1 MSMRVTNP
9 GPSTMNHYLSKNQV
23 IVMRKA
29 LLPLLCPI
37 LLALP
42 GTRAVAAMEQ
52 MLDGK
57 ALLEQIVGNTIHFHA
72 PSEDVYMFLAAD
84 GTIHGN
90 STTHG
95 KFLARWRLYERD
107 SLCFQQQDPMA
118 SGCVA
123 VSLSGSQVTFHRR
136 DGVIEGPFELL
147 TGNPGKL

>member
-1 MSMRVTNP
+1 
-9 GPSTMNHYLSKNQV
+9 MNHYLSKNQV

-57 ALLEQIVGNTIHFHA
+57 ALLEQIVGNTIHFHT
-72 PSEDVYMFLAAD
+72 PLEDVYMFLAPN